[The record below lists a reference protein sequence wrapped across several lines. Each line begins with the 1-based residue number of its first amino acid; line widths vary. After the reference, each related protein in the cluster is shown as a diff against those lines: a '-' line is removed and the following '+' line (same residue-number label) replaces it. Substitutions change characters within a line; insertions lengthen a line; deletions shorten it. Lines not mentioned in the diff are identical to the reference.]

1 MAPIVQQEFLG
12 IWSGL
17 SGRHPHAGWWAVMAD
32 RLVRLFSEASLSE
45 LSKQDMSVVH
55 NFLRH
60 ALYVTCTRLTGSD
73 AECFADGSYP
83 KAVVS
88 IAALDNAFLE
98 TRYWEQIQNSSLVHC
113 VAPLY
118 ERLTERKLRWR
129 GWRPPESHL
138 INWAG
143 THLEGV
149 DGVVLKTTDIN
160 DPQWSNPF
168 FKRELIRFYAVASI
182 HVVDKALDEVL
193 RAGQRIHVIVILVPQ
208 AQIRPNEH
216 GQPQAQKHGYL

>member
-149 DGVVLKTTDIN
+149 DGVVSEFGEVAQDQARDLFRRGHKGYQEDMLDIVAACRQGRSAMDEQPWSRSASETLTILAGDVETTRRRL
-160 DPQWSNPF
+160 SK
-168 FKRELIRFYAVASI
+168 KR
-182 HVVDKALDEVL
+182 
-193 RAGQRIHVIVILVPQ
+193 
-208 AQIRPNEH
+208 
-216 GQPQAQKHGYL
+216 